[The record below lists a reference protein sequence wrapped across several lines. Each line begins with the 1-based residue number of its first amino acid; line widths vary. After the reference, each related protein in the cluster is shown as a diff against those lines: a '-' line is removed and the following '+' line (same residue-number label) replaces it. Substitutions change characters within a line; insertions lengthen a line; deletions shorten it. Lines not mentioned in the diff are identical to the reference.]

1 MPTFRIMHAIK
12 PFWLVPA
19 LFVITQ
25 ASAQADVSSSP
36 SGSSFERFG
45 QSYIDA
51 NLGLA
56 YADWE
61 FPFPG
66 ASFLV
71 GRRSFRSESTFLD
84 AEIGLA
90 FPSVATAKFGAGRYN
105 PSTGRSV
112 SAGIRPWPA
121 NVFVQFGR
129 DDNRCSDDVK
139 PRVAR
144 RLKRRGKDSSDIM
157 CGESI
162 VSIEASAWLIDSLI
176 SSYPLFFHP
185 GNPSISDEL
194 SLFSPFMI
202 TWSHRWYLH

>member
-1 MPTFRIMHAIK
+1 MHTFIIMHALRS
-12 PFWLVPA
+12 FWLVLA
-19 LFVITQ
+19 LFVVAQ
-25 ASAQADVSSSP
+25 ASAQADATSAP
-36 SGSSFERFG
+36 IGSSLQRFG
-45 QSYIDA
+45 QSYLDA

-56 YADWE
+56 LLDGA

-66 ASFLV
+66 VSFLV

-90 FPSVATAKFGAGRYN
+90 FPSVATAKFGVGRYN
-105 PSTGRSV
+105 PATGKSV

-121 NVFVQFGR
+121 HVFVQFGR
-129 DDNRCSDDVK
+129 DDNRCSEDVK

-144 RLKRRGKDSSDIM
+144 RLKRRGKDPSDIM

-162 VSIEASAWLIDSLI
+162 VSIEASA
-176 SSYPLFFHP
+176 FFIESAIWSDP
-185 GNPSISDEL
+185 GNFQYRLYTGSYEL
-194 SLFSPFMI
+194 SMWSAFMI

>member
-1 MPTFRIMHAIK
+1 MPNFRFMNILRS
-12 PFWLVPA
+12 FWLVLA
-19 LFVITQ
+19 FFGITQ

-56 YADWE
+56 FLDGA

-105 PSTGRSV
+105 PLTGRSV

-121 NVFVQFGR
+121 HVFVQFGR

-162 VSIEASAWLIDSLI
+162 VSIEASAFLIESLI
-176 SSYPLFFHP
+176 WSDP
-185 GNPSISDEL
+185 GNFQYRFYTASHDL
-194 SLFSPFMI
+194 SMWSAFMI

>member
-1 MPTFRIMHAIK
+1 MPTFRIMNVTK
-12 PFWLVPA
+12 SFWLVLA
-19 LFVITQ
+19 LFMVAQ
-25 ASAQADVSSSP
+25 ASAQEDATSAP

-56 YADWE
+56 FLDGA

-121 NVFVQFGR
+121 HVFVQFGR

-162 VSIEASAWLIDSLI
+162 VSIEASAFLIESLI
-176 SSYPLFFHP
+176 WSDP
-185 GNPSISDEL
+185 GNFQYRFYTASHDL
-194 SLFSPFMI
+194 SMWSAFMI

>member
-1 MPTFRIMHAIK
+1 MNALRS
-12 PFWLVPA
+12 FWLVLA
-19 LFVITQ
+19 FFGITQ

-56 YADWE
+56 FLDGA

-66 ASFLV
+66 VSFLV

-121 NVFVQFGR
+121 HVFVQFGR

-162 VSIEASAWLIDSLI
+162 VSIEASAWLIDRLI

-194 SLFSPFMI
+194 SLFSPCMI